1 MTSVLPQHIPTS
13 EVLRGLL
20 AEAPAEGVT
29 FGWLLGRLHKRS
41 FGVVL
46 LLLAVI
52 GLTPGTSPVVGLLL
66 AIPALQMILAR
77 ETPAFPRT
85 IMSRRFSTQRL
96 VRMVDRTVPVLRR
109 METVIRPRWKMPF
122 ETTTRVVGLVVLV
135 LAGVFFVPIP
145 LSNVVPAVTIML
157 IALAYLEEDG
167 VLLAVSLAMAAAVL
181 IATAITVWQSVEA
194 VRSMFF

>member
-1 MTSVLPQHIPTS
+1 
-13 EVLRGLL
+13 
-20 AEAPAEGVT
+20 
-29 FGWLLGRLHKRS
+29 
-41 FGVVL
+41 
-46 LLLAVI
+46 
-52 GLTPGTSPVVGLLL
+52 
-66 AIPALQMILAR
+66 
-77 ETPAFPRT
+77 
-85 IMSRRFSTQRL
+85 
-96 VRMVDRTVPVLRR
+96 
-109 METVIRPRWKMPF
+109 MPF